1 MALPK
6 LNNPTYELTL
16 PSTDE
21 VIKYRPFLVKEEK
34 ILLIAQD
41 SKDAKQISQA
51 IIQVLNNCILNEKNI
66 NDLPTFDIEYI
77 FLNVRAKSIGE
88 TIKIKVK
95 APDDKDTYVETEIDL
110 TKIDVHV
117 DDDHT
122 NKIQLTEDMGM
133 IMTYP
138 KMNTFSD
145 LEKLETN
152 DYDSILAVTGKCIQQ
167 IYNGKDTVYDAEDV
181 SDKEKIE
188 FLENLTQEQFLK
200 VQKFFTT
207 MPRLK
212 HEVKVKNP
220 KTKKESK
227 VVLEGLRS
235 FF

>member
-34 ILLIAQD
+34 ILLIAQE
-41 SKDAKQISQA
+41 SKDANQISQA
-51 IIQVLNNCILNEKNI
+51 ILQVLNNCILNEKNI

-122 NKIQLTEDMGM
+122 NEIQVNDKIKMLMKYPTIESFDPSTDASKLGTKQLFEM
-133 IMTYP
+133 I
-138 KMNTFSD
+138 S
-145 LEKLETN
+145 
-152 DYDSILAVTGKCIQQ
+152 
-167 IYNGKDTVYDAEDV
+167 
-181 SDKEKIE
+181 
-188 FLENLTQEQFLK
+188 
-200 VQKFFTT
+200 
-207 MPRLK
+207 
-212 HEVKVKNP
+212 
-220 KTKKESK
+220 ESK
-227 VVLEGLRS
+227 LTLGLPRTS
-235 FF
+235 